1 MTVRWCGR
9 AQGHVAPVVKTTS
22 SEPLPRQGSQP
33 FGHAVRTDAANTAI
47 KAIKA
52 IEVTCRGYRNAEH

>member
-1 MTVRWCGR
+1 MRSGP
-9 AQGHVAPVVKTTS
+9 H
-22 SEPLPRQGSQP
+22 
-33 FGHAVRTDAANTAI
+33 AANTAVKAI